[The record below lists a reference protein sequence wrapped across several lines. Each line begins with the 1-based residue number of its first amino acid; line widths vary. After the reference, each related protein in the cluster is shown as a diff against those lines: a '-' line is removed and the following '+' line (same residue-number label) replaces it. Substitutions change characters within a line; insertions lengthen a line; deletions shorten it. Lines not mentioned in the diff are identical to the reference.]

1 MLGVRKERGFT
12 LIELIFAMAGF
23 SVMLIV
29 AVSGFLNAV
38 AIYNQANV
46 SRDNQQQV
54 RRTMEQIGAH
64 IRSAKQSTV
73 KPDNNQAVL
82 GIKDGPAGG
91 VVYYKNAAQSVTSN
105 LRTRKVSGS
114 DMLQGCIVYLQTFTV
129 QSGDSVILTSVKSF
143 ELNQYLQGEVES
155 QSIRVLIEK
164 SVGTEATPRARQF
177 SNAFKLQ
184 STYFLRGYE

>member
-54 RRTMEQIGAH
+54 RRTMEQIGAD
-64 IRSAKQSTV
+64 IRSAKKSAV
-73 KPDNNQAVL
+73 KSDTNQAVL
-82 GIKDGPAGG
+82 CLEGGTAGG
-91 VVYYKNAAQSVTSN
+91 VVYYKDAAQSVTSN